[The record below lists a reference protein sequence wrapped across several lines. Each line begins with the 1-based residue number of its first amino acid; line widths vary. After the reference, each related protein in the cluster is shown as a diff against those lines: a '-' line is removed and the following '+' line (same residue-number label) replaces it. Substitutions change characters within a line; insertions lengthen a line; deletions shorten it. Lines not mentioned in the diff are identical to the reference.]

1 MKPKSYL
8 LIFIFVFYSFFGF
21 SQGYVTSQQK
31 QNFKNEVKFDMPPS
45 APNATKPF
53 DLVNLQLLNQTI
65 QNAIINS
72 GSGTVNFVGL
82 TTPAGLNVSI
92 PQITT
97 TGTFNIT
104 FANGYSLPTNAMQ
117 ANWNTAFGW
126 GNPAGL
132 YKPISYVPIWSEI
145 TSNPFLF
152 SSPLDNQ
159 ILKYSTSSGKWLN
172 WTPTFEP
179 GISGGTVTQYWRGD
193 KTWQTLPTSLPAS
206 DVYAWAKASVKPTYT
221 YSEVGAAP
229 SSTVSFPGFGT
240 TNVLAAAGNDSRILN
255 GQTAFEWGNH
265 ASAGYVTG
273 TPWTSMGYIT
283 GITSGNVTT
292 ALGFTPYNAT
302 NPAGYTSNLGTVTSV
317 GSGLGLT
324 GTVTTSGTLALDT
337 ANVTVLSR
345 QRASNTY
352 QLKGNYVTGTP
363 WTSMGYL
370 TSISSG
376 NVTTALGFTPYN
388 STNPNGYNT
397 GTVTSITKGL
407 GMIAGT
413 ISTSGSV
420 ALDTTDVTVLSR
432 QRAANT
438 YQTKGSFVPT
448 TRTVNTLALS
458 SNIVL
463 TPDNLDDAATAHKF
477 VSASDIINWN
487 GKGTGTVSSLTTNY
501 DYGAATLVGGVLN
514 IPNYGVNGTTWS
526 GIIGGSSAPVGNT
539 TIGTGTSVQ
548 WIYTDATPSVY
559 TLPDAAT
566 NSNRSIFF
574 KNRGS
579 STLTIQ
585 RAGTD
590 NIYDN
595 SLVTSIVLNPGESR
609 LLMSAFNIWNVYEKP
624 NTGTVTNISTG
635 LGLSGGPISTS
646 GTVLLDTANV
656 TVLSRQRA
664 ANTYQVKLLSA
675 TNIKTINGTSVLGSG
690 DISTTGSM
698 IYPSVGIPLST
709 GSAWS
714 TSITNNSANW
724 NTAFG
729 WGNHASA
736 GYVTGTPWTGMGY
749 ITGITSGNVTTAL
762 GFTPYN
768 ATNPNGY
775 TSNLG
780 TVTSV
785 GSGLGLTGS
794 VSTSGNLALD
804 TTNVTVLSRQRASN
818 TYQTKLGFT
827 PYNATNPSGYISSIT
842 SGNVTTA
849 LGFTPYNATNPAGYT
864 SNLGTVTSVGS
875 GLGLTGS
882 VTTSGNLALDTTNV
896 TVLSRQRAANTYQT
910 KLGFT
915 PYNSTNPNG
924 YNTGTVTSITKG
936 LGMVAGTISTTGS
949 VALDTTDVTVLSRQ
963 RAANTYQ
970 VKLISASN
978 IKTINGT
985 TILGSGDI
993 TTSGSMVY
1001 PGVGIPLSTGSAWG
1015 TSITNNSA
1023 NWNSAYTNTL
1033 HWDGSSTGLT
1043 AATGR
1048 TSLGLGTAAQN
1059 ATGDFAPVAHVGSS
1073 GASHAAVTTSVNGF
1087 MIAADKSKLDGI
1099 AAGATANVGTVTST
1113 SVASANGFAG
1123 TVVTAT
1129 TTPAIT
1135 ISTSITGLIKGNG
1148 TAISAAGAGTDY
1160 LTPSG
1165 SAASLTSFP
1174 TFNQNTTGYA
1184 ANLSGGV
1191 GGQILYQSASNTT
1204 SKLGN
1209 GTAGQILQ
1217 SQGTTLS
1224 PIWADNT
1231 GSGANAAGTYI
1242 VKTATNAPAN
1252 AQILASLSTGLVKNT
1267 TSTGVLSIAIP
1278 RTDYLAPSDTLPIS
1292 NYINGANTLASGKIA
1307 VLRGDSS
1314 VVTLSGGSTG
1324 QAVIKQA
1331 DGTVAFG
1338 TVSGVTRSYV
1348 SCTADRSTSSTTL
1361 VDIPDLSLSLA
1372 ASSTY
1377 YVEFGLMV
1385 AVSADVNGAGFGINL
1400 SSVTGATIAGV
1411 LSGSCAA
1418 NRTTTQRLNT
1428 FNTGGNDFFLIASQ
1442 TGGITFRGLITT
1454 GTTAPT
1460 LTVKFLHGPSAGT
1473 TTVNLGSFVIAT
1485 KF

>member
-1 MKPKSYL
+1 MKPTPYL
-8 LIFIFVFYSFFGF
+8 LILIFVFYSFFGF

-72 GSGTVNFVGL
+72 GSGTVNFVGI

-104 FANGYSLPTNAMQ
+104 FANGYSIPTNAMQ
-117 ANWNTAFGW
+117 ANWNTAYSW

-179 GISGGTVTQYWRGD
+179 GISGGTILQYWRGD

-206 DVYAWAKASVKPTYT
+206 DVYAWAKASIKPTYT

-229 SSTVSFPGFGT
+229 ISTVSFPGFGT

-273 TPWTSMGYIT
+273 TPWTDMGYIT
-283 GITSGNVTT
+283 GITSGNVTS

-324 GTVTTSGTLALDT
+324 GTVITSGTLALDT

-352 QLKGNYVTGTP
+352 QLKGNYVSGTP

-370 TSISSG
+370 TSISNG
-376 NVTTALGFTPYN
+376 NVTTA
-388 STNPNGYNT
+388 
-397 GTVTSITKGL
+397 
-407 GMIAGT
+407 
-413 ISTSGSV
+413 
-420 ALDTTDVTVLSR
+420 
-432 QRAANT
+432 
-438 YQTKGSFVPT
+438 
-448 TRTVNTLALS
+448 
-458 SNIVL
+458 
-463 TPDNLDDAATAHKF
+463 
-477 VSASDIINWN
+477 
-487 GKGTGTVSSLTTNY
+487 
-501 DYGAATLVGGVLN
+501 
-514 IPNYGVNGTTWS
+514 
-526 GIIGGSSAPVGNT
+526 
-539 TIGTGTSVQ
+539 
-548 WIYTDATPSVY
+548 
-559 TLPDAAT
+559 
-566 NSNRSIFF
+566 
-574 KNRGS
+574 
-579 STLTIQ
+579 
-585 RAGTD
+585 
-590 NIYDN
+590 
-595 SLVTSIVLNPGESR
+595 
-609 LLMSAFNIWNVYEKP
+609 
-624 NTGTVTNISTG
+624 
-635 LGLSGGPISTS
+635 
-646 GTVLLDTANV
+646 
-656 TVLSRQRA
+656 
-664 ANTYQVKLLSA
+664 
-675 TNIKTINGTSVLGSG
+675 
-690 DISTTGSM
+690 
-698 IYPSVGIPLST
+698 
-709 GSAWS
+709 
-714 TSITNNSANW
+714 
-724 NTAFG
+724 
-729 WGNHASA
+729 
-736 GYVTGTPWTGMGY
+736 
-749 ITGITSGNVTTAL
+749 
-762 GFTPYN
+762 
-768 ATNPNGY
+768 
-775 TSNLG
+775 
-780 TVTSV
+780 
-785 GSGLGLTGS
+785 
-794 VSTSGNLALD
+794 
-804 TTNVTVLSRQRASN
+804 
-818 TYQTKLGFT
+818 
-827 PYNATNPSGYISSIT
+827 
-842 SGNVTTA
+842 
-849 LGFTPYNATNPAGYT
+849 
-864 SNLGTVTSVGS
+864 
-875 GLGLTGS
+875 
-882 VTTSGNLALDTTNV
+882 
-896 TVLSRQRAANTYQT
+896 
-910 KLGFT
+910 LGFT

-1023 NWNSAYTNTL
+1023 NWNTAYTNTL

-1135 ISTSITGLIKGNG
+1135 ISTSITGLLKGNG
-1148 TAISAAGAGTDY
+1148 TAIFAASAGTDY

-1184 ANLSGGV
+1184 ANLSGGA

-1204 SKLGN
+1204 SKVGN

-1217 SQGTTLS
+1217 SQGTTLA
-1224 PIWADNT
+1224 PTWVDNT

-1267 TSTGVLSIAIP
+1267 TTTGVLSIAVP

-1314 VVTLSGGSTG
+1314 VVTLSGGTTG
-1324 QAVIKQA
+1324 QAVVKQA
-1331 DGTVAFG
+1331 DGTVAFA
-1338 TVSGVTRSYV
+1338 TVGGGN
-1348 SCTADRSTSSTTL
+1348 SSL
-1361 VDIPDLSLSLA
+1361 YSIL
-1372 ASSTY
+1372 ASSTNTSSATLVPLSGISLTLAANSTY
-1377 YVEFGLMV
+1377 EIEFVL
-1385 AVSADVNGAGFGINL
+1385 AVSISAVTTGAGFGLYYNGGAGATLGGTMSGSVTSTSAKYVNVDTFNL
-1400 SSVTGATIAGV
+1400 SYAGW
-1411 LSGSCAA
+1411 LTTSG
-1418 NRTTTQRLNT
+1418 
-1428 FNTGGNDFFLIASQ
+1428 Q
-1442 TGGITFRGLITT
+1442 TGGIYYKGIVST
-1454 GTTAPT
+1454 GTTSQPLTIVYLKTTSGTISVYPPSYLKAT
-1460 LTVKFLHGPSAGT
+1460 LIP
-1473 TTVNLGSFVIAT
+1473 
-1485 KF
+1485 